1 MDSQALISAAIAERH
16 LVAFVLHGLARVA
29 EPHLLGE
36 HAGRIQMLVFQVA
49 GSSSSGSLP
58 HWRRVDLADITD
70 LRVLAEGFPGPRTDS
85 FPNWDRVIA
94 RVK

>member
-1 MDSQALISAAIAERH
+1 MISAAIAERH

-36 HAGRIQMLVFQVA
+36 HAGRMQMLVFQVA

-58 HWRRVDLADITD
+58 HWRRVDLVDVME
-70 LRVLAEGFPGPRTDS
+70 LRVLPDRFAGSRTDS
-85 FPNWDRVIA
+85 YPAWDRVIA